1 MNNYIIINNN
11 IVQYFIVF
19 IFFISYFFVAIEE
32 ITKIKKSKVVILS
45 SSLMWFLIFYFS
57 NDFKYVNKIV
67 KEFLL
72 EYCELFFFLFVAIVY
87 INTIKFFGFL
97 NFLQFYIIK
106 NNFSYKKIYWFTGF
120 LSFFLSPIADNLTTS
135 LFISSIILSV
145 SKNNNVFIS
154 LSFINVIVASN
165 SGGAFSPFGDITT
178 LMIWQKEMLTFQD
191 FFYIFIPSFVSFII
205 PSFLISF
212 GIPKDTPNFN
222 FKLDKPIISFYNK
235 LSLFLFIMTIFFTIF
250 FRTYFNIPPFM
261 SMMLGLSFLQIFEY
275 LNNKNNVIKFHL
287 YEQINLIEWDTL
299 LFFYGIIL
307 SVGALS
313 FLGILND
320 ISFIIYNTFGNFFPS
335 NYKELPGNV
344 LIGILSAFVDNIPIT
359 FAVLNMNLDMNKG
372 QWLLITLTT
381 GIGGSLL
388 SIGSAS
394 GIALMGQHKAYTF
407 LIHLKYSF
415 FIFIGYVCA
424 IISHLLINKNFF
436 T

>member
-32 ITKIKKSKVVILS
+32 FTKIKKSKVVILS
-45 SSLMWFLIFYFS
+45 SSLIWFLIFYFS
-57 NDFKYVNKIV
+57 DDYNYVNKVV
-67 KEFLL
+67 KDFLL
-72 EYCELFFFLFVAIVY
+72 EYCELFFFLFVAIIY

-106 NNFSYKKIYWFTGF
+106 NNLSYKKIYWLTGF

-135 LFISSIILSV
+135 LFVSSVVLSIGR
-145 SKNNNVFIS
+145 NNNIFIS
-154 LSFINVIVASN
+154 LSFINIIVASN

-178 LMIWQKEMLTFQD
+178 LMIWQKEMLAFKD
-191 FFYIFIPSFVSFII
+191 FFHIFIPALISFII

-212 GIPKDTPNFN
+212 GVPKGMPNFN
-222 FKLDKPIISFYNK
+222 IKLEKPEINFYTK
-235 LSLFLFIMTIFFTIF
+235 LSLFLFILTIISTIF

-261 SMMLGLSFLQIFEY
+261 SMMFGLSFLQIFEY
-275 LNNKNNVIKFHL
+275 LNNKNNNLKFHL
-287 YEQINLIEWDTL
+287 YDQINLIEWDTL

-313 FLGILND
+313 FIGILND
-320 ISFIIYNTFGNFFPS
+320 ISVVIYNLFGNFLPS

-388 SIGSAS
+388 SIGSAA
-394 GIALMGQHKAYTF
+394 GIALMGQHKSYTF

-415 FIFIGYVCA
+415 FIFIGYVCS
-424 IISHLLINKNFF
+424 IISHVIINKNFF
-436 T
+436 I